1 VFENVDFARGWK
13 LYFSISGVLLFAGL
27 VAIALGGLN
36 LGIDFQGGSQFTVA
50 NADRQATDEQIRDA
64 LPAELAG
71 DAVITTLGQNG
82 YEIRT
87 PVVGSQEEQGQI
99 QDSLRQ
105 ASGGEVSVTTVS
117 PAFGQQLRNQAL
129 QAVVAALLIIV
140 VFISFRFEFSFA
152 LAAMAA
158 LMHDILM
165 TVGFY
170 AIVGREVSLV
180 TVVAILTVLGYSI
193 YDTIIIFDRIRENT
207 PTVGYN
213 RRRFDDTIN
222 RSIRQVI
229 RRSIYTTIFSLIPIT
244 ALLIF
249 GETTLSDFA
258 FALLVGIAAG
268 AYSSIF
274 IASPVLALYKAWR
287 AGAIRREPQRA

>member
-1 VFENVDFARGWK
+1 VFENVDFVHGWK
-13 LYFSISGVLLFAGL
+13 LYFSISGILLIAGV

-36 LGIDFQGGSQFTVA
+36 LGIDFQGGAQFTVA
-50 NADRQATDEQIRDA
+50 NAERQLSDEQIRSA
-64 LPAELAG
+64 LPPELAG
-71 DAVITTLGQNG
+71 EAVITTLGRNG
-82 YEIRT
+82 YEVRT
-87 PVVGSQEEQGQI
+87 PVVSGQEEQRQI
-99 QDSLRQ
+99 QDSLAE

-117 PAFGQQLRNQAL
+117 PAFGQQVRNQAL

-140 VFISFRFEFSFA
+140 VFISFRFEFAFA

-158 LMHDILM
+158 LVHDMLI
-165 TVGFY
+165 TTGFY

-213 RRRFDDTIN
+213 RRRFDETIN

-229 RRSIYTTIFSLIPIT
+229 RRSIYTSIFSLIPIT

-249 GETTLSDFA
+249 GESTLSDFA

-268 AYSSIF
+268 TYSSIF
-274 IASPVLALYKAWR
+274 IASPVLSLYKAWR
-287 AGAIRREPQRA
+287 AGATRKTPQRA

>member
-1 VFENVDFARGWK
+1 MFENVDFVGGWK
-13 LYFSISGVLLFAGL
+13 LYFSISGVLLLAGA

-36 LGIDFQGGSQFTVA
+36 LGIDFQGGAQFTVA
-50 NADRQATDEQIRDA
+50 NAERQLSDEQIRAA
-64 LPAELAG
+64 LPDEIAA

-87 PVVGSQEEQGQI
+87 PVISGQEEQGQV
-99 QDSLRQ
+99 QDSLSQ
-105 ASGGEVSVTTVS
+105 ATGGEVSVTTVS

-140 VFISFRFEFSFA
+140 AFISFRFEFSFA

-158 LMHDILM
+158 LVHDILM

-180 TVVAILTVLGYSI
+180 TVVAVLTVLGYSI
-193 YDTIIIFDRIRENT
+193 YDTIIIFDRIRENA
-207 PTVGYN
+207 PSVGYN
-213 RRRFDDTIN
+213 RRRFDEMIN
-222 RSIRQVI
+222 RSIRQVV
-229 RRSIYTTIFSLIPIT
+229 RRSIYTTVFTLIPIT

-249 GETTLSDFA
+249 GEATLSDFA
-258 FALLVGIAAG
+258 FALLVGILAG

-274 IASPVLALYKAWR
+274 IAPPVLSLYKAWR
-287 AGAIRREPQRA
+287 AGKLQPARST